1 MVRGP
6 HRLRERSKSVS
17 RGSHSKSVSQEKR
30 SVRSESSRVGVRP
43 LRSTMAAFVI
53 RASWKATDMAS
64 SSPTQ
69 VLIDLLVCSDLRMAV
84 DWC

>member
-1 MVRGP
+1 V
-6 HRLRERSKSVS
+6 RSKSVS
-17 RGSHSKSVSQEKR
+17 RGSNSNSVSQEKK
-30 SVRSESSRVGVRP
+30 SVMSVMSESNRVGMRP
-43 LRSTMAAFVI
+43 LRSTMASFVI
-53 RASWKATDMAS
+53 RASSKATDMAS